1 MKVAVSLVGWAPFE
15 ARLHTDGR
23 EISPFA
29 REGRRGPADAE
40 VGIGLGRWKSAAA
53 SETVFDLTGSVQ
65 PGENVV
71 MIELMGTGN
80 LISFDV
86 YEGRS
91 W

>member
-15 ARLHTDGR
+15 ASLHIGGRRL
-23 EISPFA
+23 SPVA
-29 REGRRGPADAE
+29 REGRQDPLMLKAASAWLM
-40 VGIGLGRWKSAAA
+40 GIGWA
-53 SETVFDLTGSVQ
+53 SETVFDLTGSVR

-71 MIELMGTGN
+71 TIELMGVGS

>member
-1 MKVAVSLVGWAPFE
+1 MGDSSHLSLE
-15 ARLHTDGR
+15 
-23 EISPFA
+23 
-29 REGRRGPADAE
+29 RGDRTADAE
-40 VGIGLGRWKSAAA
+40 VGSGWSMEIGSA